1 MKKHDHYIDP
11 NKFFLNKRVV
21 LRQEASNHIAIII
34 NRKSRIIM
42 KDGLRILE
50 QAKRINAVLPAV
62 KVSVETN
69 APVCSKTNRF
79 LSDHRINI
87 TNL

>member
-11 NKFFLNKRVV
+11 NKFSLNKGVV
-21 LRQEASNHIAIII
+21 LSHGPTNHIAIII

-50 QAKRINAVLPAV
+50 QVNHIHEALPSA

-69 APVCSKTNRF
+69 APVCSKTNQF
-79 LSDHRINI
+79 LFDNHIII
-87 TNL
+87 TKL

>member
-1 MKKHDHYIDP
+1 
-11 NKFFLNKRVV
+11 
-21 LRQEASNHIAIII
+21 
-34 NRKSRIIM
+34 M
-42 KDGLRILE
+42 KDGLRIVE

>member
-1 MKKHDHYIDP
+1 MKRHDHYIDP
-11 NKFFLNKRVV
+11 NKFSLNKGVV
-21 LRQEASNHIAIII
+21 LSHGPTNYIAIII

-79 LSDHRINI
+79 LSYHRINI

>member
-1 MKKHDHYIDP
+1 
-11 NKFFLNKRVV
+11 
-21 LRQEASNHIAIII
+21 
-34 NRKSRIIM
+34 M

-50 QAKRINAVLPAV
+50 QAKRINAVLPSV

-69 APVCSKTNRF
+69 ASVCSKTNRF
-79 LSDHRINI
+79 LSDYRINI